1 VKRLRDPRVWLGLGV
16 TALSLWFAFRGV
28 SWSALGRELS
38 RTNWWLLLGASV
50 PAYLAALWLRAE
62 RWRVLARGVAEVPA
76 GPAFRATAVGYLVNN
91 ILPLRVGE
99 LVKVWWLAR
108 EIRASAPALLGTVL
122 LERVIDMVFLLG
134 MASLVIG
141 NEVGRGVLLAAA
153 LGPLVATL
161 ALRRWPGPAL
171 RVVRRVAG
179 VVLSPQRT
187 DRVTGIAGAIAQG
200 VAALRGGADL
210 VRVTF
215 LTGVIW
221 GVASVIPF
229 WAALAAL
236 GIDLGGPLE
245 SFRAGVLVLVW
256 VAAAVALPAAP
267 GFFGPYHAACRYAL
281 APLGVPKELAL
292 ALGTL
297 AHGVFWIGTNLI
309 GLAAIRGGTERLREA
324 VSGAEGE
331 QA

>member
-1 VKRLRDPRVWLGLGV
+1 MKRLRDPRVWLGLGV

-28 SWSALGRELS
+28 SWPALGRELA

-76 GPAFRATAVGYLVNN
+76 GAAFRATAVGYLVNN

-99 LVKVWWLAR
+99 LVRVWWLAR
-108 EIRASAPALLGTVL
+108 EIGASAPALLGTVL

-134 MASLVIG
+134 MAAFVIG

-171 RVVRRVAG
+171 GVVRRVAG

-187 DRVTGIAGAIAQG
+187 DRVTGIAGSIARG
-200 VAALRGGADL
+200 VAALRGGADF

-215 LTGVIW
+215 LTAVIW

-229 WAALAAL
+229 WAALGAL
-236 GIDLGGPLE
+236 GIDLGGPLA
-245 SFRAGVLVLVW
+245 SFRAGALVLVW

-297 AHGVFWIGTNLI
+297 AHGIFWIGTNLI
-309 GLAAIRGGTERLREA
+309 GLAALRGGTQRLREA
-324 VSGAEGE
+324 VSGVEHE